1 MKKAPVLLATLVIT
15 VACAG
20 LAVAG
25 EGEAGAHHQDV
36 ELGCAKCVYHME
48 GVKHC
53 AVAAKVGDEVMLVK
67 GGGVDAHALCKGP
80 KRARLH
86 EPTLTAARVE
96 LVDGQAASS
105 FKAELGCAMCIYHM
119 DGVEH
124 CTVAAKVGDEVML
137 VKGGGI
143 DAHGLCGR
151 PKMAEITGK
160 MQEGELH
167 ASNIELK

>member
-48 GVKHC
+48 
-53 AVAAKVGDEVMLVK
+53 
-67 GGGVDAHALCKGP
+67 
-80 KRARLH
+80 
-86 EPTLTAARVE
+86 
-96 LVDGQAASS
+96 
-105 FKAELGCAMCIYHM
+105 
-119 DGVEH
+119 GVEH